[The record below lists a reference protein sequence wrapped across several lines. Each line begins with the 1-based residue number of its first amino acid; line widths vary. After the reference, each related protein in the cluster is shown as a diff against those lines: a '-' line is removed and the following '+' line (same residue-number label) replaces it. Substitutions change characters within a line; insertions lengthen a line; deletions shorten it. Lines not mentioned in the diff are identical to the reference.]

1 MYLPCSDRAPFQRVR
16 APELPCAIRFGI
28 IARPTNAAALAD
40 TAILSERLGFDS
52 LYAADHLLAFFAPT
66 YPFLD
71 GWATLGGWAQL
82 TTKIRLGVLVAN
94 LAWRDP
100 VLMARSVIA
109 LD

>member
-1 MYLPCSDRAPFQRVR
+1 M
-16 APELPCAIRFGI
+16 RFGI
-28 IARPTNAAALAD
+28 IALPANAAALAD
-40 TAILSERLGFDS
+40 TAMLSERLGFDS
-52 LYAADHLLAFFAPT
+52 LYAADHLFAFVALA

-82 TTKIRLGVLVAN
+82 TTKTRLGVFVAN

>member
-1 MYLPCSDRAPFQRVR
+1 M
-16 APELPCAIRFGI
+16 
-28 IARPTNAAALAD
+28 
-40 TAILSERLGFDS
+40 LSERLGFDS
-52 LYAADHLLAFFAPT
+52 LYAADHLFAFVALA

-82 TTKIRLGVLVAN
+82 TTKTRLGVFVAN